1 MKRACISLVTFDL
14 LAAKAQAEA
23 IGAVI
28 VYEKEALRVKA
39 KKSRSSRTTLQSRH
53 FDQT

>member
-1 MKRACISLVTFDL
+1 MKRASVSLSTYDL
-14 LAAKAQAEA
+14 LAAKAQDEA

-28 VYEKEALRVKA
+28 AYEKRGLAGKSE
-39 KKSRSSRTTLQSRH
+39 KSRPSRTTLQSRH